1 MPGGRARGN
10 PVQIFSEKP
19 QKFPSTDLKNI
30 QYFHVTIQ
38 PSFICH
44 MNLGLAPLGLDF
56 SIFGTQCVTRH
67 IYIIIAKNI
76 IIWKCTKNAQKIH
89 LISELRSSLPAF
101 EQVDW
106 FFSDDQ
112 TQGPHPS
119 KYSIHQ
125 RRDLLLLT
133 KEVNELCL
141 LPSSLL
147 FQGQTT
153 SSSSLSKRLAY
164 SSSNSIV
171 KREMRGRGG
180 RQAKGTYMRL
190 SKAVNE

>member
-1 MPGGRARGN
+1 MPKEC
-10 PVQIFSEKP
+10 IE
-19 QKFPSTDLKNI
+19 
-30 QYFHVTIQ
+30 
-38 PSFICH
+38 
-44 MNLGLAPLGLDF
+44 M
-56 SIFGTQCVTRH
+56 
-67 IYIIIAKNI
+67 
-76 IIWKCTKNAQKIH
+76 KIH
-89 LISELRSSLPAF
+89 LISGLRSSLPAF

-106 FFSDDQ
+106 FFSDDY

-119 KYSIHQ
+119 KHSIHQ

-180 RQAKGTYMRL
+180 RQAKGTDMRL